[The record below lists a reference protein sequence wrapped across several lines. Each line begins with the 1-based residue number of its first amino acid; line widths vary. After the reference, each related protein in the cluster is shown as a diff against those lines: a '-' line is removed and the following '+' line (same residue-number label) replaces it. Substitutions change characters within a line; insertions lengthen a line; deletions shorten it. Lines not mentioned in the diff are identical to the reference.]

1 MNKYKTLCFY
11 LALATLLLSIGACAK
26 TTVETKTKMEMRGG
40 RVDKTEFIPLRD
52 FFKNPVASAFSISPD
67 GAKIAWTA
75 PWQDRMNIFVK
86 DIESGEVTRIT
97 ASTERSV
104 SGYSWVGN
112 SHIIYGQD
120 TGGDE
125 NLHTYSAPIDGSG
138 ATDLTPFENTRT
150 DLVDELDNDDEHIL
164 ITMNKRDPR
173 LFDVFKLNIITGELT
188 LEAENPGNVSQWITD
203 HAGVLRIAIV
213 KQGGNDIVLYRKT
226 SQDEFAPIKTL
237 DFRTTFSPLLF
248 DFDNNKFY
256 VTTNIDRDNTAIYL
270 YNPDNNELETMI
282 FEHPE
287 VDVSNLIASKKRKV
301 VIGAGYYSDKH
312 HYVFFDD
319 EREEVQLDL
328 ENLLPEYEVVVTGIS
343 KDETKMI
350 VRTYSDK
357 SLGAGYIYDIPSKK
371 LEKIADVSPWLDE
384 SRMSAMK
391 PITFTSRDGL
401 TIHGYL
407 SLPVKGPQKNLPVVL
422 NPHGGPWA
430 RDHWGFNPE
439 VQFLNNRGIAVLQIN
454 FRGSTGYGKSFW
466 EKGFKQWGLNMQND
480 LTDAV
485 KWMVDSGI
493 ADPKKVAIYGVSY
506 GGYATLA
513 GLAFTPEIY
522 ACGIDYVGPSNLF
535 TLLESIPPYWE
546 PEIDRFY
553 TMIGDPIRDKK
564 LLTQISPV
572 FHVDQITAPL
582 FVAQGA
588 NDPRVKQAE
597 SDQIVE
603 ALRKRGVAV
612 EYMVKENEGHGFM
625 NQENKFDFYE
635 KMEVFLNKH
644 LLQ

>member
-1 MNKYKTLCFY
+1 MNKYKSLCFY
-11 LALATLLLSIGACAK
+11 IALLPLFLSLGACAK
-26 TTVETKTKMEMRGG
+26 TTVEAKTKMETSGG

-67 GAKIAWTA
+67 GTKIAWTA

-86 DIESGEVTRIT
+86 DIASGEITRIT
-97 ASTERSV
+97 ASTVRDV

-112 SHIIYGQD
+112 DHIIYGKD
-120 TGGDE
+120 SGGDE
-125 NLHTYSAPIDGSG
+125 NFHTYSAPIDGSG

-150 DLVDELDNDDEHIL
+150 DLVDELDHDDEHIL

-173 LFDVFKLNIITGELT
+173 FFDVFKLNVITGELT
-188 LEAENPGNVSQWITD
+188 LEAQNHGNVTHWVTD

-248 DFDNNKFY
+248 DFDDNKFY
-256 VTTNIDRDNTAIYL
+256 VATNIDRDNTAIYL

-287 VDVSNLIASKKRKV
+287 VDVSNLIVSKKRKV
-301 VIGAGYYSDKH
+301 VTGAGYYSTKH

-319 EREEVQLDL
+319 EREEVQLEL
-328 ENLLPEYEVVVTGIS
+328 EKLLPEYEVVVTDIS

-357 SLGAGYIYDIPSKK
+357 SLGAGYLYDISSKK

-391 PITFTSRDGL
+391 PVSFTSRDGL

-407 SLPVKGPQKNLPVVL
+407 SLPVNGPQKNLPVVL

-430 RDHWGFNPE
+430 RNHWGFNPE
-439 VQFLNNRGIAVLQIN
+439 TQFLTNRGIAVMQVN
-454 FRGSTGYGKSFW
+454 FRGSTGYGRSFW
-466 EKGFKQWGLNMQND
+466 EKGFKQWGRNMQND

-485 KWMVDSGI
+485 KWMIDEDI
-493 ADPKKVAIYGVSY
+493 ADPKKVAIYGASY

-513 GLAFTPEIY
+513 GLAFTPDVY

-535 TLLESIPPYWE
+535 TLLESLPPYWE
-546 PEIDRFY
+546 AERDRFY
-553 TMIGDPIRDKK
+553 AMVGDPIRDKK
-564 LLTQISPV
+564 LLTEISPV

-603 ALRKRGVAV
+603 ALQKRGVAV

-635 KMEVFLNKH
+635 KMEVFLTEH